1 MTPAPD
7 TLGSRRD
14 SIVFLV
20 CLLLAVVARLAPP
33 AIQAPVADAIVHSI
47 LAPFL
52 YLQEQTEVI
61 RASRS
66 RYLATVGLRDSI
78 LTRAMTVEGLEL
90 ENQRLRSLLGL
101 SRRLAV
107 RHVSAELLQ
116 QALPSAD
123 LMARL
128 SVGEDAGIGA
138 GAPVITPQGLLGVVQ
153 SVSRSQSVAL
163 LWTHPDFR
171 VSAMTRDGAVSG
183 IAAPRGGSGPNAM
196 VLELRGV
203 PYQQE
208 VPLGTAVYTSG
219 LGGEGGV
226 YPRGI
231 PVGTI
236 VDVGEEQ
243 EGWSRTYIVRA
254 AVAPASVSHV
264 VILTGPAVDLRSAFA
279 EPEGIP

>member
-1 MTPAPD
+1 VTPAPD

-14 SIVFLV
+14 SIVFAL
-20 CLLLAVVARLAPP
+20 CLLLSVVARLAPP
-33 AIQAPVADAIVHSI
+33 AVQAPIADAIVHSV

-66 RYLATVGLRDSI
+66 RYLATVGLRDSV

-116 QALPSAD
+116 QALPTAS
-123 LMARL
+123 LVARL
-128 SVGEDAGIGA
+128 SVGEDAGVA
-138 GAPVITPQGLLGVVQ
+138 PGAPVITPQGLLGVVQ
-153 SVSRSQSVAL
+153 SVSRSQSLAL

-171 VSAMTRDGAVSG
+171 VSAMTRDGAVFG
-183 IAAPRGGSGPNAM
+183 IAAPRGGSGPNAT

-219 LGGEGGV
+219 LGGTDGV

-236 VDVGEEQ
+236 IDIGEEQ

-254 AVAPASVSHV
+254 AVAPASVSHAI
-264 VILTGPAVDLRSAFA
+264 ILTGPAVDIRSAFSEA
-279 EPEGIP
+279 EGIP